1 MIFPILTM
9 CGLKLQRHWA
19 LRAGM
24 LAVFASTALSPA
36 LLFGQTAEQQVERP
50 VREAED
56 QPRSILFPSG
66 VPGPY
71 FPDDDEIAR
80 AAEERLAQT
89 PEPPENG
96 DENIFTGDIA
106 VAKIEEMIELDR
118 SAYGT
123 LMPGAGGLSK
133 SIWQPSSFEKIE
145 SLLKVLKLPTKSLAM
160 DAISQKL
167 LLSFASAPTGKALV
181 DLDDPQRE
189 EDEFERTDEQ
199 FDEALL
205 KRFINLRLEKLIER
219 GNLTDLVGFLQNLPE
234 DTLAPEQKNAEILM
248 LGGDLIGACQMTQLA
263 RTRSEERSRLAS
275 RFSVNRQDEGAEAS
289 AEDVFW
295 LKMLGFCRLL
305 EENNAGAQIVLDML
319 NEQGTS
325 DYVFFDLLNKLM
337 EAPEARGAF
346 MSSAITSL
354 DPLNYTILTL
364 LDQPIN
370 ADLIETSSPLIVSAL
385 VINPNLTAEN
395 RFQAAVKS
403 YNAGGI
409 SAEILGNIYDLQQ
422 FTEMEYSNA
431 VRLAQFDN
439 RPLADALLYQA
450 ASRQQQDQDKASIL
464 GAIWQRASKNNDLG
478 LKAALN
484 RNTLRSINPTSRLM
498 NSAHH
503 IARGLLL
510 AGDVERAS
518 QWYDFARQSA
528 AGGDAE
534 ATRALLN
541 IWPLIT
547 IAADRGSIR
556 WSEDILNL
564 WWNGQM
570 VLAPESRDSRATLF
584 YAIAEAFGHQVP
596 EEKWTDL
603 ISDSHA
609 QNVGSIPLGV
619 WREMIRA
626 VGENK
631 PAQSIILS
639 LIAMG
644 PDGPGSLDAAG
655 ISTVIRLLRSLG
667 LEQEARK
674 VAIEALVANDF

>member
-385 VINPNLTAEN
+385 VINP
-395 RFQAAVKS
+395 K
-403 YNAGGI
+403 
-409 SAEILGNIYDLQQ
+409 
-422 FTEMEYSNA
+422 
-431 VRLAQFDN
+431 
-439 RPLADALLYQA
+439 
-450 ASRQQQDQDKASIL
+450 
-464 GAIWQRASKNNDLG
+464 
-478 LKAALN
+478 
-484 RNTLRSINPTSRLM
+484 
-498 NSAHH
+498 
-503 IARGLLL
+503 
-510 AGDVERAS
+510 
-518 QWYDFARQSA
+518 
-528 AGGDAE
+528 
-534 ATRALLN
+534 
-541 IWPLIT
+541 
-547 IAADRGSIR
+547 
-556 WSEDILNL
+556 
-564 WWNGQM
+564 
-570 VLAPESRDSRATLF
+570 
-584 YAIAEAFGHQVP
+584 QVP
-596 EEKWTDL
+596 
-603 ISDSHA
+603 
-609 QNVGSIPLGV
+609 GSG
-619 WREMIRA
+619 
-626 VGENK
+626 
-631 PAQSIILS
+631 
-639 LIAMG
+639 
-644 PDGPGSLDAAG
+644 
-655 ISTVIRLLRSLG
+655 
-667 LEQEARK
+667 
-674 VAIEALVANDF
+674 